1 MNNLINVFLEPKETF
16 SSLQEQNNWKNA
28 FLPIIITAIVGFISM
43 IALGELLTE
52 VQIQQTEKFIM
63 ESSQIP
69 DDQKEEILAE
79 SLEKFT
85 HPTRSMVIIGYISST
100 LSTPVRILMMSLIVM
115 LIGNF
120 FFGGKSTFGNIL
132 VMTSYTYMI
141 AVLESLVKIPLMVSQ
156 WRVDIHTG
164 LGLLGIGEKGSFL
177 YNFMN
182 GMDLFAFWR
191 VIVLAVGMSVLYR
204 REVKP
209 FMIALVIYWIFQT
222 TFFSFIG
229 SLFT

>member
-1 MNNLINVFLEPKETF
+1 MNNLINVFLEPRDTF
-16 SSLQEQNNWKNA
+16 TSLQEQNNWKNA
-28 FLPIIITAIVGFISM
+28 FLPIVIAAVVGFSSM
-43 IALGELLTE
+43 AILGELLTE
-52 VQIQQTEKFIM
+52 VQIEQTEKYIM
-63 ESSQIP
+63 GSSQIP
-69 DDQKEEILAE
+69 DDQKEEILSE
-79 SLEKFT
+79 SLENIM
-85 HPTRSMVIIGYISST
+85 HPTSTMVFIGYVSSS
-100 LSTPVRILMMSLIVM
+100 LSTPVRIFMMSLIIL

-120 FFGGKSTFGNIL
+120 FFGGKSSYGTIL

-141 AVLESLVKIPLMVSQ
+141 AVIESLIKIPLMVSQ

-164 LGLLGIGEKGSFL
+164 LGLLGLGEKGSFL
-177 YNFMN
+177 YNFLV